1 MDSVAAAVLV
11 CAPDG
16 TIVDL
21 NRMAAEL
28 LDVDP
33 VSALGTALREVRAV
47 GGHVGGRGRRR
58 RSDRQSR
65 PSLAWR
71 SRDSRC
77 EGEVVGLLGDGS
89 GPPSWLRISAEPLL
103 SPSGEL
109 EDVVITLVDITGLKE
124 TRDALREVVAELN
137 DLVET
142 LPDTY
147 VYVDAGD
154 VVRRV
159 TGARASRSGRTRRA
173 DRRGRRRRRS
183 GRRCPRTRRRRLRK
197 AAALARTT
205 GKPVTTEIA
214 TVTPTAIRYD
224 EVRQV
229 PRDGGTLLFI
239 VRDITESRR
248 AAEALR
254 QSEEKYRTLYLR
266 TPVMLHSIDAEG
278 RLLSVSDRWLQ
289 RLGYSADEVLGRPV
303 TEFMTDESRRFAREE
318 GFPTFLATGS
328 LDDVPIQFVARGRLC
343 DRRAAVRDLRA
354 RRRRLPAALSLG
366 AGRRDRA
373 AARACAPWPSRTGRL
388 QTLLANVPGMAY
400 RCAND
405 RAWSTQILS
414 DGCRD
419 LTGYTPEELIGDE
432 GPAYADII
440 VAEDRDP
447 VWDAIQAAL
456 RDDAPWTITYRIV
469 TREGETRWVW
479 ERGIGVRD
487 DEGQLSSTS
496 KGSSATSP
504 GCGRPSRRC
513 ASASRCSAAS

>member
-1 MDSVAAAVLV
+1 MAGKAKHTATGQPGSRAGTAPIGRSESPHPRASVPEVPTVGMDSVAAAVLV

-28 LDVDP
+28 LHVDP
-33 VSALGTALREVRAV
+33 VSALGTALRDVRGWAGTWV
-47 GGHVGGRGRRR
+47 DEAGAEIGPAESTVAR
-58 RSDRQSR
+58 
-65 PSLAWR
+65 LAF
-71 SRDSRC
+71 SGQPVH
-77 EGEVVGLLGDGS
+77 GEVVGLLGDGS
-89 GPPSWLRISAEPLL
+89 GPPLWLRISAEPLL

-124 TRDALREVVAELN
+124 TRDAMREVVSELN

-147 VYVDAGD
+147 IYVDAGD

-159 TGARASRSGRTRRA
+159 TGARRDGPGVPGVLTGEGVGDPVWSTLSEEAA
-173 DRRGRRRRRS
+173 A
-183 GRRCPRTRRRRLRK
+183 RLRK

-205 GKPVTTEIA
+205 GKPVTAEIA

-328 LDDVPIQFVARGRLC
+328 LDDVPIQFVARDGSVIDVLLS
-343 DRRAAVRDLRA
+343 ATSEQ

-366 AGRRDRA
+366 AGRRHRA
-373 AARACAPWPSRTGRL
+373 AARRARPGRAG
-388 QTLLANVPGMAY
+388 QDVADAAHQRPGHGVSLWERPRLEHADPQ
-400 RCAND
+400 RRLPRSHRVHAGGAD
-405 RAWSTQILS
+405 RRRGPRL
-414 DGCRD
+414 CRHHRRR
-419 LTGYTPEELIGDE
+419 
-432 GPAYADII
+432 GPGAG
-440 VAEDRDP
+440 VGRDP
-447 VWDAIQAAL
+447 G
-456 RDDAPWTITYRIV
+456 R
-469 TREGETRWVW
+469 
-479 ERGIGVRD
+479 
-487 DEGQLSSTS
+487 TS
-496 KGSSATSP
+496 
-504 GCGRPSRRC
+504 
-513 ASASRCSAAS
+513 